1 MIKLV
6 DILNDNAYSLYH
18 DTRYSVAEQSMGG
31 ALTGATYAKVSAD
44 VGQWIVD
51 NRHLVLDV
59 IEIAAAIVIP
69 PPAGLLIS
77 SAIGLAHAGLYIKEG
92 EKEEA
97 GLYVLF
103 AMLPGVPAA
112 ARKLAPNTAKKI
124 SEFLATGNKKVL
136 DGLDKASIEIADFV
150 FKRVGK
156 LGKDGVAKLLRD
168 ETRKAMIKNAAEV
181 ASKMVSSS
189 VSRAEITA
197 IISKIPQLTSKIT
210 RAAQNVLENAIQSTL
225 KTGYTIT
232 KFGVGAIAVYN
243 IASLYRYLYDEHIRI
258 GDTEAEY
265 MKKLEALDNF
275 TSANLG
281 DTAEYL
287 ATKKLGPTEIKQLAN
302 SISENW

>member
-1 MIKLV
+1 
-6 DILNDNAYSLYH
+6 
-18 DTRYSVAEQSMGG
+18 VAEQSMGG
-31 ALTGATYAKVSAD
+31 AMTGATYAKVSAD

-51 NRHLVLDV
+51 NRHIILDV
-59 IEIAAAIVIP
+59 IEVAVAIVIP

-181 ASKMVSSS
+181 ASKMISSS
-189 VSRAEITA
+189 ELTSTINK
-197 IISKIPQLTSKIT
+197 IPSLSSKIKS
-210 RAAQNVLENAIQSTL
+210 ASQNVLENAIQSTL

-232 KFGVGAIAVYN
+232 KLGVGAIVVYN